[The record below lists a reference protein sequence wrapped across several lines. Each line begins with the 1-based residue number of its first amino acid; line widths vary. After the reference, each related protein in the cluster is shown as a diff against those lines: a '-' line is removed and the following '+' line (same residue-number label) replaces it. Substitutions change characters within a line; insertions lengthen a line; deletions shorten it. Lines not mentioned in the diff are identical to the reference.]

1 MNKEDTISW
10 QDAEAVTKELLSRLC
25 LLDQALLDSFD
36 SQKGIYIVAYSG
48 NDLGYQLW
56 GNNGP
61 RVVYAGKS
69 KSNSSRHFISGY
81 TGTSTL
87 RRSLA
92 ALLQSQL
99 DLVPVPRSLDT
110 DDDDRYINYMLDQQ
124 GEEKLTAWMKDN
136 FSGAFYQTEPEK
148 ADQMLNAIV
157 AYNVPMFN
165 FQNNPEN
172 KYGAEIKALR
182 KKCGDE
188 AIINE
193 KLLVTE

>member
-1 MNKEDTISW
+1 MNKEDTITW

-25 LLDQALLDSFD
+25 PLDQALLDSFD
-36 SQKGIYIVAYSG
+36 SQTGIYVVAYSG
-48 NDLGYQLW
+48 KDLGYRLW
-56 GNNGP
+56 GNDGP

-69 KSNSSRHFISGY
+69 KSNSSRHFISGQ

-99 DLVPVPRSLDT
+99 DLVPVPRSLDSN
-110 DDDDRYINYMLDQQ
+110 DDDRYINYMLDQQ
-124 GEEKLTAWMKDN
+124 GEEKLTVWMKEN
-136 FSGAFYQTEPEK
+136 FSGALYQTEAEK
-148 ADQMLNAIV
+148 ADQLLNAVI

-188 AIINE
+188 AIKNG
-193 KLLVTE
+193 KLLVNE